1 MRKFNLDSKYT
12 QFYYYVAILNFGVLG
27 ASLYS
32 SYVSFSK
39 NAPLTLYISSLLQL
53 IMVMATACAV
63 VVIGNDIKNRDNTA
77 KNIDDFKKLED
88 KLLRLNQKLESKVE
102 KRTIDLQSINDQLS
116 DEIRERKLME
126 SLLAH
131 HVKIA
136 DEARERAEDANRIKS
151 EFLANMSHELRTPLN
166 AIIGYSEILE
176 EDAEEDGQV
185 DLIRDLQKIRN
196 AGKHLLNLINDVLDL
211 AKIESGKMS
220 LYFESFDITKLA
232 EDVINTV
239 QPVCSKNNNKITLS
253 CAKDVGLMRSDLT
266 KVQQSLF
273 NLLSN
278 ASKFTHA
285 GHIQLSITKEVNDA
299 GEKIISFKV
308 SDTGIG
314 IKPDQLK
321 KLFRAFSQADN
332 STTRKYGG
340 TGLGL
345 AITKQFTT
353 MMNGEILV
361 ESEYGKGSTF
371 TLNLPQIA
379 QQFEDD
385 ITSSFE
391 ENVTPSGI
399 FNPHY
404 TKTVLVIDDNHNDRR
419 FLHRYLTGEG
429 YNVALATNG
438 QQGLQMALEI
448 LPDLITLDV
457 MMPEMDGWE
466 TLVRL
471 KNNPKLANIPVV
483 MSSIIEDRHL
493 AQTLGAADY
502 LVKPVE
508 KQRLVNVLDKH
519 IGRDE
524 QGCILVVE
532 DDEAS
537 REMMCRMLVQ
547 EGWTVQS
554 AANGL
559 KAIDCIQAE
568 QPLIIL
574 LDLMMPEM
582 DGFEVIKTVSQNPNW
597 HKIPI
602 IVVTAMDLN
611 TVEHGLLTA
620 QVTNIFQKGKYNKQQ
635 LITEVQSLIEQSNYL
650 TI

>member
-32 SYVSFSK
+32 SYISFSK
-39 NAPLTLYISSLLQL
+39 NAPPTLYISSLLQL

-63 VVIGNDIKNRDNTA
+63 IVIGNDIKNRNNTA
-77 KNIDDFKKLED
+77 KNIDDFKQLED
-88 KLLRLNQKLESKVE
+88 KLLRLNQKLESKVK

-136 DEARERAEDANRIKS
+136 DEARARAEDANRIKS

-176 EDAEEDGQV
+176 EDAEEEGQV
-185 DLIRDLQKIRN
+185 ELIRDLQKIRN

-232 EDVINTV
+232 QDVINTV

-285 GHIQLSITKEVNDA
+285 GHIQLSITKEINDA
-299 GEKIISFKV
+299 SEKIISFKV

-314 IKPDQLK
+314 MKPDQLK

-345 AITKQFTT
+345 AITKQFAT
-353 MMNGEILV
+353 MMNGEIFV

-391 ENVTPSGI
+391 DHITPSGI
-399 FNPHY
+399 FNPNY

-419 FLHRYLTGEG
+419 FLHRYLSGEG

-448 LPDLITLDV
+448 VPDLITLDV

-483 MSSIIEDRHL
+483 MSSIVEDRHL

-502 LVKPVE
+502 LVKPVD

-559 KAIDCIQAE
+559 KAIDCIQVE
-568 QPLIIL
+568 QPLMIL

-582 DGFEVIKTVSQNPNW
+582 DGFEVIKTVRQNPNW

-602 IVVTAMDLN
+602 IVVTAMDLT

-620 QVTNIFQKGKYNKQQ
+620 QVTNVFQKGKYNKQQ
-635 LITEVQSLIEQSNYL
+635 LITEVQSLIEQSTYL

>member
-1 MRKFNLDSKYT
+1 MRKINLDSKYT

-27 ASLYS
+27 ASLCS
-32 SYVSFSK
+32 SYISFSK
-39 NAPLTLYISSLLQL
+39 NSPPILYISGLLQL
-53 IMVMATACAV
+53 IMVMATGCAV
-63 VVIGNDIKNRDNTA
+63 IVIGNDIKHRNKTA
-77 KNIDDFKKLED
+77 KNIDDFKELED
-88 KLLRLNQKLESKVE
+88 KLLRLNQKLENKVQ
-102 KRTIDLQSINDQLS
+102 KRTIDLQSINDQLT

-176 EDAEEDGQV
+176 EDAEENGQV

-211 AKIESGKMS
+211 AKIESGKIS
-220 LYFESFDITKLA
+220 LYFESFDVTKLA
-232 EDVINTV
+232 QDVIHTV
-239 QPVCSKNNNKITLS
+239 QPACGKNNNTITLD

-273 NLLSN
+273 NILSN
-278 ASKFTHA
+278 ASKFTHD
-285 GHIQLSITKEVNDA
+285 GHIKFSITKEINNK

-314 IKPDQLK
+314 MKPDQLK

-345 AITKQFTT
+345 AITKQFAT
-353 MMNGEILV
+353 MMSGEILV

-371 TLNLPQIA
+371 TLNLPQIG
-379 QQFEDD
+379 QNFEDD

-391 ENVTPSGI
+391 DTTPSGI

-448 LPDLITLDV
+448 VPDLITLDV

-502 LVKPVE
+502 LVKPVD
-508 KQRLVNVLDKH
+508 KQRLVNLLDKH
-519 IGRDE
+519 ISRSQ

-537 REMMCRMLVQ
+537 REMLCRMLVQ
-547 EGWTVQS
+547 EGWIVQS
-554 AANGL
+554 AVNGL
-559 KAIDCIQAE
+559 QAIDCIKAQ
-568 QPLIIL
+568 QPLMIL

-582 DGFEVIKTVSQNPNW
+582 DGFEVIKTVRQHPDWNS
-597 HKIPI
+597 IPI
-602 IVVTAMDLN
+602 VVVTAMDLT
-611 TVEHGLLTA
+611 TVEHGLLA
-620 QVTNIFQKGKYNKQQ
+620 KQVTNVFQKGKYNKQQ
-635 LITEVQSLIEQSNYL
+635 LITEVQSLIEQSSYI

>member
-1 MRKFNLDSKYT
+1 MRQFHLDSKYT
-12 QFYYYVAILNFGVLG
+12 QFYYHVAILNFGVLG

-32 SYVSFSK
+32 SYISFSK

-53 IMVMATACAV
+53 VMVMATACAV
-63 VVIGNDIKNRDNTA
+63 MVIRSDIKNRNKTI
-77 KNIDDFKKLED
+77 KNIDDFKELED
-88 KLLRLNQKLESKVE
+88 KLLRLNQKLENKVK
-102 KRTIDLQSINDQLS
+102 KRTIDLQSINDQLT

-176 EDAEEDGQV
+176 EDAEDNGQTE
-185 DLIRDLQKIRN
+185 LIHDLQKIRN

-220 LYFESFDITKLA
+220 LYFESFDVTKLA
-232 EDVINTV
+232 QDVINTV
-239 QPVCSKNNNKITLS
+239 QPVCRKNNNTIILD
-253 CAKDVGLMRSDLT
+253 CAKDIGLMRSDLT

-285 GHIQLSITKEVNDA
+285 GQIKLSITKETNDV
-299 GEKIISFKV
+299 GEKMISFKV

-314 IKPDQLK
+314 MKPDQLK

-345 AITKQFTT
+345 AITRQFAT

-371 TLNLPQIA
+371 TLNIPQIA

-385 ITSSFE
+385 ITSSLE
-391 ENVTPSGI
+391 DNITPSGI

-404 TKTVLVIDDNHNDRR
+404 IKTVLVIDDNHNDRR

-448 LPDLITLDV
+448 VPDLITLDV

-502 LVKPVE
+502 LVKPVD
-508 KQRLVNVLDKH
+508 KQRLVNVLGKH
-519 IGRDE
+519 VGRNE
-524 QGCILVVE
+524 QGYILVVE
-532 DDEAS
+532 DDPAS
-537 REMMCRMLVQ
+537 QEMLCRMLLQ
-547 EGWTVQS
+547 ECWTVQS
-554 AANGL
+554 ADNGL
-559 KAIDCIQAE
+559 KAIDRIQAE
-568 QPLIIL
+568 QPLMIL

-582 DGFEVIKTVSQNPNW
+582 DGFEVIKRVRQNPNW
-597 HKIPI
+597 HDIPI
-602 IVVTAMDLN
+602 IVVTAMDLT
-611 TVEHGLLTA
+611 TVEQGLLNE
-620 QVTNIFQKGKYNKQQ
+620 QVTNVFQKGKYNKQE
-635 LITEVQSLIEQSNYL
+635 LITEVQSLVDKL
-650 TI
+650 TYSTV